1 MNICKDIYCFYIFDI
16 QMLVVY
22 KSICAKRKIIW
33 RRLKNR
39 LAENGIPFSAK
50 RFFNLRQMIFRLA
63 QIDL

>member
-1 MNICKDIYCFYIFDI
+1 MGMNICKDVCYSYVFDI

-50 RFFNLRQMIFRLA
+50 RFLYVTFL
-63 QIDL
+63 

>member
-1 MNICKDIYCFYIFDI
+1 MFVVSYIFDI

-39 LAENGIPFSAK
+39 LAENGISFSVE
-50 RFFNLRQMIFRLA
+50 
-63 QIDL
+63 